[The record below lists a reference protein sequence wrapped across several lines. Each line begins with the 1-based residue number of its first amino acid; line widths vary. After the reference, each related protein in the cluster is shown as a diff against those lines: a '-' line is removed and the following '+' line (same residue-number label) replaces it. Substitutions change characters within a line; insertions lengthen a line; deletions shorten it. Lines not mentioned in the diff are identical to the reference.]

1 MTEAAGLNAHQAIAN
16 PSPWVV
22 RFAPWIK
29 AGGAVLDVA
38 AGSGRHSLFL
48 AQHGFTVLAIDRD
61 AEALGLLKSAAGNL
75 PIATHEQDLEGA
87 TGPLLPGQLGLV
99 DAIVVTN
106 YLYRPHLDALPA
118 LLAEGG
124 ILLYETF
131 AQGNAEFGKPSN
143 PDFLL
148 QKGELLNFA
157 LRHDLTVL
165 AYEDLYQPQPKP
177 AMIQRLC
184 AVKGEPKERH
194 PLQFKG

>member
-29 AGGAVLDVA
+29 TGGAVLDIA

-48 AQHGFTVLAIDRD
+48 AQQGFTVLAIDRD
-61 AEALGLLKSAAGNL
+61 AEALGLLKGAAGNL
-75 PIATHEQDLEGA
+75 PITTHEQDLEGVNW
-87 TGPLLPGQLGLV
+87 PLLPDRLGLV

-106 YLYRPHLDALPA
+106 YLYRPYLDALPA

-131 AQGNAEFGKPSN
+131 AHGNAEIGKPSN